1 MSKNSQPCTPWKL
14 QGFIPWIVSSPSWVR
29 AHLGTEEEVEVVE
42 TDGVPD
48 GDDGVGL
55 ADGGNGAEAVEEAV
69 EVRLGQEEGAEIS

>member
-1 MSKNSQPCTPWKL
+1 MDERFVALSLVP
-14 QGFIPWIVSSPSWVR
+14 SSCAR

-42 TDGVPD
+42 TDGVTD

-69 EVRLGQEEGAEIS
+69 EVRLGQEEGAEISYSNLNIR

>member
-1 MSKNSQPCTPWKL
+1 MLHSLSSQVHERLVALPLEPT
-14 QGFIPWIVSSPSWVR
+14 SRAR
-29 AHLGTEEEVEVVE
+29 AHLGTEEEFEVVE
-42 TDGVPD
+42 TDGVTD

>member
-1 MSKNSQPCTPWKL
+1 MLHSLSSQVHERLVALPLEPT
-14 QGFIPWIVSSPSWVR
+14 SRARR

-42 TDGVPD
+42 TDGVTD

-55 ADGGNGAEAVEEAV
+55 VDGGNSAEAVQEAV